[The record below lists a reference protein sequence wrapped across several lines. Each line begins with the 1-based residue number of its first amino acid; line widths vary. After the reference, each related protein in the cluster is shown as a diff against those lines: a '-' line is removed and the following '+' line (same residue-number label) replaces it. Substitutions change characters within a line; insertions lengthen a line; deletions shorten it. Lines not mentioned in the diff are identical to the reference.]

1 MHILMALIGALLGA
15 MTGGD
20 GGLLVGGFIGLF
32 GSLIWRQNRTISE
45 LQARLDL
52 LDPDPGK
59 APADP
64 VPAPTQSR
72 TGQVSIETQASV
84 PQAAPDP
91 AVTGEPAAATTSAQ
105 NSSDWTP
112 PPIEPSALDKRVR
125 AFAEAIIRFATT
137 GNPVVRIG
145 AVVLFIGVAY
155 LMRYAYEHSLV
166 PLELR
171 LAGAALGGVVLLA
184 VGWRLRGR
192 TDTYGLIL
200 QGVGLAILYLTVFA
214 ASRLY
219 GFVPMG
225 AAFPMLVV
233 LVAGA
238 SVLAVL
244 QKSQALAIFSMSGGF
259 LAPVLTSTGEGSHVA
274 LFSYYALLN
283 TGILAMAW
291 FQHWRWL
298 NWTGFIFTFVIGA
311 SWGFEY
317 YQPEYYASTQP
328 FLILFFLFYLVVSIL
343 FARRQ
348 EVKLTGVVDGTLV
361 FGAPVIAFALQA
373 GLVQDMEFGLAYSAL
388 AAALVY
394 AALGWWLKRQ
404 GQLAELL
411 DQSFVA
417 LAVVFA
423 TLAIPFAFDN
433 QRFTAATW
441 ALEGAGVF
449 WVGVRQAQRLPR
461 AFGLLLQLAA
471 GVIFASE
478 IGRGVGDLL
487 FLNSAYI
494 GAAFLGL
501 AGVFTACVIGRNT
514 ESLTRFEPLI
524 GAVMLVWGV
533 IWWLSGGVR
542 ELSWYTPGE
551 EMFAS
556 TNLGEHFFLIYAA
569 LSAAV
574 LTFLARR
581 LEWRQGLLPAFVLLP
596 VGALLLLELDVNWVR
611 DTAFSDFGWLA
622 WPLLFAVGYWHLRSL
637 DEDQPLAAL
646 WHAFSWW
653 FLTLFITWNT
663 AALVKMAGD
672 FVTGSVWV
680 YVTWGVVPLVVSV
693 GMLSFRDDDRW
704 PFNRYPGAYFGWG
717 WMVGLGYLAMWL
729 LATGFVRG
737 DADPIPYLLLV
748 NPIEL
753 TQLGILMLGVQ
764 WLRRLPAMNLTGAEQ
779 ICRTIVGGLAF
790 FWINTV
796 TARAVHYY
804 GGVPYPIDQIVESD
818 AFLTTVTILWTFIAL
833 GLMGFATRRSG
844 AWLLDGRGWIAG
856 SGDSQVVPGGYG
868 QPGAAGSYG
877 HLHQRRCV
885 LMLVIGYFAPLPP
898 KQDDDM
904 EAQAHVKTGWSTL
917 RSFWRRSLL
926 TGLQANQSDFAR
938 GRVLDAPDGVV
949 VARLVVPDDV
959 YEWVVRRDLGD
970 VRVLNRDQEEVP
982 YNLRRPASRR

>member
-1 MHILMALIGALLGA
+1 MHILMALVGALLGA
-15 MTGGD
+15 LTGSD
-20 GGLLVGGFIGLF
+20 GGILLGGFAGFF
-32 GSLIWRQNRTISE
+32 GSLIWRQNRSISQLE
-45 LQARLDL
+45 ARLDQL
-52 LDPDPGK
+52 EEGGATGT
-59 APADP
+59 APS
-64 VPAPTQSR
+64 PAPPATSVPPR
-72 TGQVSIETQASV
+72 TGQVAME
-84 PQAAPDP
+84 PQAA
-91 AVTGEPAAATTSAQ
+91 AQRSQVEQPAATASPQRPTADAPA
-105 NSSDWTP
+105 SSPQPSSEWTP
-112 PPIEPSALDKRVR
+112 RPREPSALDNRMR
-125 AFAEAIIRFATT
+125 ALGEAIVRFATT

-171 LAGAALGGVVLLA
+171 LAGAALGGIVLLGF
-184 VGWRLRGR
+184 GWRLRER

-219 GFVPMG
+219 GLVPMG

-238 SVLAVL
+238 SVLSVV
-244 QKSQALAIFSMSGGF
+244 QRSQALAIFSMSGGF

-283 TGILAMAW
+283 AGILVMAW

-298 NWTGFIFTFVIGA
+298 NWTGFVFTFVIGA
-311 SWGFEY
+311 SWGYEY

-328 FLILFFLFYLVVSIL
+328 FLILFFLFYLAVSIL

-361 FGAPVIAFALQA
+361 FGTPVIAFALQA
-373 GLVQDMEFGLAYSAL
+373 GLVEDMEFGLAYSAL
-388 AAALVY
+388 GAAIVY
-394 AALGWWLKRQ
+394 ALLGWWLKRQ

-411 DQSFVA
+411 DQSFLA

-461 AFGLLLQLAA
+461 AFGLLLQVAA
-471 GVIFASE
+471 GVAFASE
-478 IGRGVGDLL
+478 IGREVGDLL
-487 FLNSAYI
+487 FLNSAYL

-501 AGVFTACVIGRNT
+501 AGVFTAYVIGRNRAP
-514 ESLTRFEPLI
+514 LTRFEPAV

-533 IWWLSGGVR
+533 LWWLSGGVR

-551 EMFAS
+551 ETFAS

-569 LSAAV
+569 LSALL

-581 LEWRQGLLPAFVLLP
+581 TQWRQGLLPVFVLLP
-596 VGALLLLELDVNWVR
+596 IGVLLLLELDVNWVR
-611 DTAFSDFGWLA
+611 DTAFADFGWLA
-622 WPLLFAVGYWHLRSL
+622 WPLLFIVAYWHLHAL
-637 DEDQPLAAL
+637 DEENPLAAL
-646 WHAFSWW
+646 WHAFGWW

-693 GMLSFRDDDRW
+693 GMLSFKDEERW
-704 PFNRYPGAYFGWG
+704 PFNRHPGAYFGWG
-717 WMVGLGYLAMWL
+717 WTVAVGYLACWL

-737 DADPIPYLLLV
+737 DADPVPYLVLL
-748 NPIEL
+748 NPVEL

-764 WLRRLPAMNLTGAEQ
+764 WLKRLPEMRLEGADQ
-779 ICRTIVGGLAF
+779 IGRITLGALAF

-804 GGVPYPIDQIVESD
+804 AGVPYPIDRIVESD
-818 AFLTTVTILWTFIAL
+818 AFLTTVTILWTLIAL
-833 GLMGFATRRSG
+833 GLMGYATRKAVRSFWMIG
-844 AWLLDGRGWIAG
+844 AGLLAVVILKLFFVDIGNLALVGRMVTFISVG
-856 SGDSQVVPGGYG
+856 
-868 QPGAAGSYG
+868 
-877 HLHQRRCV
+877 V

-898 KQDDDM
+898 RGEDELETQ
-904 EAQAHVKTGWSTL
+904 
-917 RSFWRRSLL
+917 
-926 TGLQANQSDFAR
+926 QS
-938 GRVLDAPDGVV
+938 
-949 VARLVVPDDV
+949 
-959 YEWVVRRDLGD
+959 
-970 VRVLNRDQEEVP
+970 
-982 YNLRRPASRR
+982 